1 MEKSYKHMGLIDK
14 VRQTTVVDN
23 EISKQEAE
31 FIITKLRLSEYKGSE
46 FETFYKV
53 VKKLTDH
60 IKSSK

>member
-1 MEKSYKHMGLIDK
+1 MALLNWEQI
-14 VRQTTVVDN
+14 QTTVVDS

-46 FETFYKV
+46 FETSYKV

>member
-1 MEKSYKHMGLIDK
+1 MGLLDK
-14 VRQTTVVDN
+14 VRQTTVVDSD
-23 EISKQEAE
+23 ISKQEAE

>member
-1 MEKSYKHMGLIDK
+1 MGLIDK

>member
-1 MEKSYKHMGLIDK
+1 MGLLDK